1 MSYSQGYLIPGAEE
15 AANIAEG
22 GSMQAARNF
31 LEKFSI
37 ARELIQ
43 FFWQRKLWW
52 MIPMVTILLI
62 IGMLIVFTQG
72 SAIAP
77 FIYTLF

>member
-1 MSYSQGYLIPGAEE
+1 
-15 AANIAEG
+15 
-22 GSMQAARNF
+22 MQAARNF
-31 LEKFSI
+31 LEKCSI

-52 MIPMVTILLI
+52 MIPMVSVLLLI
-62 IGMLIVFTQG
+62 GLLIVFTQG